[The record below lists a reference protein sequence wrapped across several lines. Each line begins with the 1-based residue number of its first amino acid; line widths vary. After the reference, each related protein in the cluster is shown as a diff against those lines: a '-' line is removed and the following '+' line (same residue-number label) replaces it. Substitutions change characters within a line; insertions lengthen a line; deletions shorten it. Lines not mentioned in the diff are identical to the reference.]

1 MADGGI
7 PHEGTNSVALTF
19 KLDIGAL
26 RSSSQLSGAPP
37 DDILESNK
45 MLKNQKKNSN
55 LICVFQLNAAWTTS
69 YTRWK
74 AKMRC
79 YQTRKKQTYILLS
92 PKRCNST
99 KNYMIMSDT
108 VILYGGFEGR
118 ILLPPGDQQIDYT
131 RYFKREQL
139 NVRSIFSSSSLS

>member
-1 MADGGI
+1 MTSENEIRIFWIPYGFLLVWGDWTGAMVAGGA
-7 PHEGTNSVALTF
+7 PHEGTNSQALTF
-19 KLDIGAL
+19 KLDTWAL
-26 RSSSQLSGAPP
+26 RSSSPWSQLSGAPP

-79 YQTRKKQTYILLS
+79 YQIRKRQIHVVLS
-92 PKRCNST
+92 PKKIR
-99 KNYMIMSDT
+99 
-108 VILYGGFEGR
+108 
-118 ILLPPGDQQIDYT
+118 
-131 RYFKREQL
+131 KRQEL
-139 NVRSIFSSSSLS
+139 HENVR